1 LFKKVIF
8 VQKMI
13 LDAKK
18 PFIYYYKISRQSST
32 VNLQRTK
39 FHKKADI
46 VIHEKIDAVLKKLCE
61 NLEIEVV
68 SS

>member
-1 LFKKVIF
+1 MNFDEKK
-8 VQKMI
+8 
-13 LDAKK
+13 A
-18 PFIYYYKISRQSST
+18 FIYYYKISRQSST

-46 VIHEKIDAVLKKLCE
+46 VIHEKIDAVLKTLCE
-61 NLEIEVV
+61 NLEIEVA